1 MSAPQYSWQ
10 DVITSIQEALIGVLK
25 AIGDT
30 LAQNAT
36 VIGQAVI
43 GLGIAYAI
51 YQMARRTVPF
61 LGSFLGRILG

>member
-1 MSAPQYSWQ
+1 MSAAPSWQ
-10 DVITSIQEALIGVLK
+10 DVITALQNALIGILK

-36 VIGQAVI
+36 VIGTAII

-51 YQMARRTVPF
+51 YQLARRTVPF